1 VIGVRFD
8 GIELAQP
15 APGVIEAVEGAEIVV
30 ICPSNPI
37 VSIGPVMAVP
47 GIADAVAARREDAVA
62 VSPII
67 AGRALKGPADRML
80 ANLGHEVSV
89 VGVARLWAPLAAT
102 LVVDEADS
110 DLAAEVEAEGMRCI
124 VAPAIMSGPAE
135 AANLARTVL
144 GASTRC

>member
-1 VIGVRFD
+1 
-8 GIELAQP
+8 
-15 APGVIEAVEGAEIVV
+15 
-30 ICPSNPI
+30 
-37 VSIGPVMAVP
+37 MAVP